1 MVCVSIVS
9 IVYNLRMDHYGVRK
23 YRNIENLKY
32 IIREIFYLL
41 LYFVLTNYE
50 AIPTI
55 IRVNVP
61 ISPSAPQNPM
71 SDPLTGE
78 SLRNRIQFC
87 MNTNI

>member
-32 IIREIFYLL
+32 NIRDMFYLL

-55 IRVNVP
+55 IRVSVP
-61 ISPSAPQNPM
+61 ISLSNPM
-71 SDPLTGE
+71 SDPLTVVRDFDP
-78 SLRNRIQFC
+78 SNNFVFC
-87 MNTNI
+87 ETI